1 MIQKTLFS
9 ILFLFIVSIANAQ
22 YAVGDVAKDFSL
34 KNIDGKIVSLKEM
47 KEAKGYIVIFTC
59 NHCPFSQL
67 YEQRI
72 IDLDKAYK
80 SKGFPVVA
88 INPNDAVKVPEDSF
102 DEMVKRAKKYKYTFP
117 YLHDETQ
124 EVAKAFGAART
135 PHVYILDKDFK
146 VQYIGAIDD
155 DSEGEKKNKKKY
167 VEDAINALLKG
178 KEPQTKETKA
188 IGCTIKWKS

>member
-155 DSEGEKKNKKKY
+155 DSEGEKKNKTKY